1 MTASSRTDA
10 APLANQPE
18 TSVRSWRERLRSP
31 WVGPIVA
38 VAGSLLLVVAGLLPV
53 WGTRL
58 IAPQYP
64 AGLSLW
70 FFGDRVEGPVR
81 EVNGLNHYIGMQEI
95 DLARVPEM
103 ALWPLAIVG
112 SALLLVVAVLWRGW
126 LSRLALIGL
135 WLVSLVV
142 LIDIQ
147 RWLLIF
153 GTELDPRAAL
163 RLEGFVPL
171 VVGPNQVWNFSVLT
185 YPGPALL
192 VILGVAVAA
201 TLARRARPPEGRLR
215 WASAALALAIA
226 ALGTALLVPIGSA
239 AASTGTPGADAHVVH
254 VGPEAGSGDAPASGL
269 DLQALVDGAT
279 SGTTLLV
286 PAGHYPVHLVIDT
299 PLELVA
305 DGEVHLHGGGRGS
318 VVTIRADDVTLR
330 GFDISGT
337 GGQVEVAAAVKILEA
352 DRVRV
357 QDNRLHDFFH
367 GIAALGVRDLH
378 LSGNVLNGSGLWVS
392 DSDHLVS
399 GASEHGQQQVELGAD
414 PRSLGPTATG
424 AGPQGQGDGIYLWNS
439 EAATIRDNVLRDVRD
454 GIYLSYASDVLLDGN
469 RVDRSRYAVHTMFG
483 EGVTVFGNQ
492 AHGNMAGLV
501 FMYTGD
507 ILAGRNVLRD
517 QRSGATGMGIV
528 VKDVKGVRIAENV
541 IARNRVGLR
550 AEGTRRLSDAEAVVL
565 RNRFDSNDQ
574 AVSLFSSA
582 DLGFA
587 ANTFEANLTD
597 IQADDRSVARA
608 NDWTYQGTGNRWSD
622 YAGYDLDGD
631 GVGDIPHTASGA
643 LQLLLADVPALQ
655 LYRGSPALHALDSAQ
670 ELWEADRAVVVA
682 DSAPRVDDH
691 APRVEDLDPTADQE
705 ASLGGEA
712 AGWYLAGAS
721 LLLLALLALTLMR
734 ARRREAAA

>member
-1 MTASSRTDA
+1 MTASTRTDA
-10 APLANQPE
+10 APLASQPE

-38 VAGSLLLVVAGLLPV
+38 VTGSLLLVVAGLLPV

-147 RWLLIF
+147 RWLVIF

-192 VILGVAVAA
+192 VILGVALAA
-201 TLARRARPPEGRLR
+201 TLARRAQAPEGRLR
-215 WASAALALAIA
+215 WASAALALGIA
-226 ALGTALLVPIGSA
+226 VLGTALLVPIGSA
-239 AASTGTPGADAHVVH
+239 AASGGPPGESAPVGSVDPGA
-254 VGPEAGSGDAPASGL
+254 GGSDAPAPGL
-269 DLQALVDGAT
+269 DLQALVDAAEPG
-279 SGTTLLV
+279 STLLI
-286 PAGHYPVHLVIDT
+286 PAGYYPVHLVIDT
-299 PLELVA
+299 PLTLIA
-305 DGEVHLHGGGRGS
+305 DGAVRLDGSGLGS

-337 GGQVEVAAAVKILEA
+337 GGQVEVGAAVKILEA
-352 DRVRV
+352 DRVTLE
-357 QDNRLHDFFH
+357 DNSLRDFFH
-367 GIAALGVRDLH
+367 GIAALGARDTRII
-378 LSGNVLNGSGLWVS
+378 GNTLEGSGLWAA
-392 DSDHLVS
+392 DADHLVN
-399 GASEHGQQQVELGAD
+399 GGGDIGRPTVDIGAD
-414 PRSLGPTATG
+414 PRSIGPTAAG

-439 EAATIRDNVLRDVRD
+439 EAATIRDNALHDVRD

-483 EGVTVFGNQ
+483 EGVTIFENR
-492 AHGNMAGLV
+492 AHENMAGLV

-507 ILAGRNVLRD
+507 ILAGRNVLQD

-528 VKDVKGVRIAENV
+528 LKDVKGVRIAENV

-550 AEGTRRLSDAEAVVL
+550 AEGTRQLVDAAAVVL
-565 RNRFDSNDQ
+565 RNRFDSNEQ

-587 ANTFEANLTD
+587 ANTFESNLTD
-597 IQADDRSVARA
+597 VQADDRSVARA
-608 NDWTYQGTGNRWSD
+608 NDWTYQGTGNRWTA

-631 GVGDIPHTASGA
+631 AVGDIPHTASGA

-670 ELWEADRAVVVA
+670 ELWEADRAVVMT
-682 DSAPRVDDH
+682 DSAPRLDDH
-691 APRVEDLDPTADQE
+691 APRVQDLDPVAAQVAAAPD
-705 ASLGGEA
+705 S
-712 AGWYLAGAS
+712 AGWLASGILLVVLAFLGLS
-721 LLLLALLALTLMR
+721 LLR
-734 ARRREAAA
+734 ARRTDTVA